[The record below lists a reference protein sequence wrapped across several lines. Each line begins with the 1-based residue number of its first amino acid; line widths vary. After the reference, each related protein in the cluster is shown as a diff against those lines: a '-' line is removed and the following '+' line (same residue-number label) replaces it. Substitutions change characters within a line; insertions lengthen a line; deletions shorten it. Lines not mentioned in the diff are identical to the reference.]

1 MHFVNK
7 RYGDTMFDV
16 LQTRLGGIFESLK
29 GRGSL
34 NESAVRDAMREIRT
48 ALLEADVALPVVKSF
63 IDKVTERA
71 VGVEVTKSVTPGQ
84 QVVKI
89 VHDNLVEML
98 QGDEASSEL
107 NLRGEPPH
115 VIMMVGLQ
123 GSGKTTSTAKVALS
137 LTSKRKQ
144 KVLMVSLDVARPA
157 AQEQL
162 AVLGTQVGVATL
174 PIVAGQSPVDIAR
187 RAIQAG
193 KLGGYDVVMLDTAGR
208 LSIDAQLMA
217 EVSDIK
223 SATNPQEILLVADA
237 MSGQD
242 SVQTAKNFN
251 DRLGLT
257 GIVLT
262 RVDGDARGGAAL
274 SMRSITGC
282 GIKFMG
288 VGEKVEDLEPF
299 DAGRV
304 AGRILGMGD
313 VVALVE
319 KAQQATNEEEAERL
333 AKRMASGQFD
343 LNDLKTQLAQM
354 RKMGGLSGIM
364 GMLPGVGKM
373 KSQMEKSGMNENVLL
388 RQEAIISSMTKS
400 ERKTPKILHASRKK
414 RIANGSGTTVQEVNK
429 ILKQFQT
436 MAKVMKQMGKMGG
449 QLPMGNGGA
458 LGGGNPM
465 AGMDLPGL
473 PGGKLPKGFGF

>member
-1 MHFVNK
+1 
-7 RYGDTMFDV
+7 MFDV

-34 NESAVRDAMREIRT
+34 NEASVREAMREIRT

-63 IDKVTERA
+63 VAKVTERA

-89 VHDNLVEML
+89 VHDSLVEML
-98 QGDEASSEL
+98 AGEEGASEI

-115 VIMMVGLQ
+115 TIMMVGLQ
-123 GSGKTTSTAKVALS
+123 GSGKTTSTAKLAKV
-137 LTSKRKQ
+137 LTAKQKQ
-144 KVLMVSLDVARPA
+144 KVLMASLDVARPA

-162 AVLGTQVGVATL
+162 AVLGEQVDVATL
-174 PIVAGQSPVDIAR
+174 PIVAGQSPVDIAK
-187 RAIQAG
+187 RAMQAG
-193 KLGGYDVVMLDTAGR
+193 KLGGYDVVILDTAGR

-217 EVSDIK
+217 EVSEVK
-223 SATNPQEILLVADA
+223 AVSNPQEILLVADA

-242 SVQTAKNFN
+242 SVTTAENFN

-274 SMRSITGC
+274 SMRAVTGC

-288 VGEKVEDLEPF
+288 VGEKVEDLEVF
-299 DAGRV
+299 DASRV

-319 KAQQATNEEEAERL
+319 KAQEMTSEEEAERL
-333 AKRMASGQFD
+333 AQRMASGQFD
-343 LNDLKTQLAQM
+343 LNDLKAQLAQM

-373 KSQMEKSGMNENVLL
+373 KSQMAKAGMDESVLL
-388 RQEAIISSMTKS
+388 RQEAIISSMTKA
-400 ERKTPKILHASRKK
+400 ERKNPKILHASRKK
-414 RIANGSGTTVQEVNK
+414 RIANGSGTTVQDINK
-429 ILKQFQT
+429 LMKQFQT
-436 MAKVMKQMGKMGG
+436 MEKVMKQMGKMGG
-449 QLPMGNGGA
+449 KLPM
-458 LGGGNPM
+458 GGGNPLS
-465 AGMDLPGL
+465 GGNPLDGISLPGM
-473 PGGKLPKGFGF
+473 PGGKPPKGFGF